1 MNSKIL
7 VAYGTKY
14 GATAEIA
21 QAIGQALTDA
31 GQPADVLPAVQ
42 VNDLTS
48 YAAVVV
54 GSAVYAGNW
63 RTEAVAFLKEHES
76 ALALRPTWLFSSGP
90 TGEGDPVEI
99 LHGWQFPEE
108 LLPIV
113 NRIEPRDIAV
123 FHGKIDP
130 DTLNLGERLLVKA
143 IGARVGDYREW
154 DTITRWAVD
163 IADAVSAA

>member
-21 QAIGQALTDA
+21 QAIGQVLTEA
-31 GQPADVLPAVQ
+31 GQTADVVPADQ
-42 VNDLTS
+42 VHDLTP
-48 YAAVVV
+48 YTAVVV

-63 RTEAVAFLKEHES
+63 RKEAVAFLKQHEG

-90 TGEGDPVEI
+90 TGEGDPVDM
-99 LHGWQFPEE
+99 LHGWRFPEE
-108 LLPIV
+108 VLPIV
-113 NRIEPRDIAV
+113 NRIEPRDIVV

-143 IGARVGDYREW
+143 IGARVGDYRNW
-154 DTITRWAVD
+154 DNVTSWASD
-163 IADAVSAA
+163 IARDLSPA